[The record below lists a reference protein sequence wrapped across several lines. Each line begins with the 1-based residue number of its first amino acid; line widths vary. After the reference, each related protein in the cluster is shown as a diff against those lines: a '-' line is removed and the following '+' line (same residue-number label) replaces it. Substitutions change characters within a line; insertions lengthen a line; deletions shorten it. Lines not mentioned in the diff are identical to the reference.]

1 MPSNYMV
8 RSFQPGVASPVLL
21 SPILTIIPP
30 NSITDLKGE
39 LKKGVKTVDPIYFVS
54 QLKANGG

>member
-8 RSFQPGVASPVLL
+8 RSFLPGVASPVVL

-30 NSITDLKGE
+30 FSITDLKGE
-39 LKKGVKTVDPIYFVS
+39 WKMGVKTIDPIYFVS
-54 QLKANGG
+54 QLKVNGG